1 MWALFIKGGPVMF
14 PLALLSILGVAV
26 VIEKLYSLRN
36 RKVLTQEIINCIESL
51 RSTSDIP
58 MAIKLC
64 ERHSGPLAHII
75 RAGLEE
81 ASSRIPDVR
90 LVMEDT
96 GRREIKRLERYLVVL
111 ETVAAASPLLGLLGT
126 VLGMIKVFSVIS
138 IAGVGEAGLL
148 SGGIAE
154 ALITTA
160 FGLSIGIPALI
171 AFNFFDSRVENFVIK
186 IEGNVHLLLKQL
198 SAMKQVKQ
206 GSTTDIREISDA
218 APK

>member
-1 MWALFIKGGPVMF
+1 MWAFFIKGGVLMF
-14 PLALLSILGVAV
+14 PLAVLSILFVGVA
-26 VIEKLYSLRN
+26 IEKFFSLRGK
-36 RKVLTQEIINCIESL
+36 KVLTQEIINCIESL
-51 RSTSDIP
+51 HSASDVP

-64 ERHSGPLAHII
+64 ERHNGPLAHII

-81 ASSRIPDVR
+81 AASQIPDVR
-90 LVMEDT
+90 LVMEDI
-96 GRREIKRLERYLVVL
+96 GRREVKRLERYLVVI

-126 VLGMIKVFSVIS
+126 VFGMIKVFSVIS

-186 IEGNVHLLLKQL
+186 IEAYSHILIKQIE
-198 SAMKQVKQ
+198 AMQVQSGAKPVR
-206 GSTTDIREISDA
+206 DISDA
-218 APK
+218 T